1 MRVVGVCGLLGLWTV
16 GAMSPASAASPKLPS
31 VQSRDTRLAL
41 LSLFDQS
48 GASVGFGDDPT
59 RSRANRRHPDVG
71 FTSRDPICL
80 SCVMT
85 VLAPPALSPPAP
97 PQAPPP
103 PPPQPTISSLPL
115 LPPPAPTPVPPL
127 PVAPNPPAILQS
139 GLPAVHPSAEIP
151 ISNPLET
158 PLAPSLI
165 ELPPVG
171 FAMEAIPDASVPVI
185 SSSQVPLQTPGPLPI
200 LGAGMAFALTR
211 RLRGRIKAG
220 RS

>member
-16 GAMSPASAASPKLPS
+16 GAMSSASAASPKLPS

-48 GASVGFGDDPT
+48 GASVDFGDDPT

-85 VLAPPALSPPAP
+85 VLAPPVL
-97 PQAPPP
+97 

-139 GLPAVHPSAEIP
+139 GLPAVLPSAEIP
-151 ISNPLET
+151 IWNPLET
-158 PLAPSLI
+158 PTAPSLI
-165 ELPPVG
+165 ELPPIG

-200 LGAGMAFALTR
+200 LGPGMAFALTR